1 MSASQLSGG
10 YAPSSVSLV
19 PTLAEGVDDAGVIP
33 SSAPLNAGA
42 VVPNLLVQSVAGVL
56 PATNAVTAI
65 NIVEPPFATYA
76 SVGNETQSAFALTVP
91 NGSFGGRTE
100 GALQLISYYD
110 GTVNSFNLTC
120 PKPSGVATA
129 GDNICLLTGSD
140 QSGAAVIP
148 ALAAISAV
156 IPNTAVNSATT
167 QVLVT
172 LNQAVEDATAIRFWA
187 GVTTGV
193 GFQIRSNANATANT
207 TLSWFIT
214 RY

>member
-10 YAPSSVSLV
+10 YAPSRVSLV
-19 PTLAEGVDDAGVIP
+19 PSLAAGVNDAGVDP
-33 SSAPLNAGA
+33 STAPLNAGA
-42 VVPNLLVQSVAGVL
+42 VMPSLLVQSAAGVL

-65 NIVEPPFATYA
+65 NIVEPPFATFA

-100 GALQLISYYD
+100 GALQLVSYYD

-120 PKPSGVATA
+120 PKPSGVAGA

-148 ALAAISAV
+148 LGQAISAV
-156 IPNTAVNSATT
+156 IPNTAVSALTT
-167 QVLVT
+167 QILVT
-172 LNQAVEDATAIRFWA
+172 LNQAVEDGTAIRFWA

-193 GFQIRSNANATANT
+193 GFQIRANANATAAT
-207 TLSWFIT
+207 TVSWFIT